1 MSSSQKKV
9 VIERSYETTMDRMWE
24 LWTTAAG
31 IESWWGPRGFR
42 VDVMKMELRP
52 GGPLH
57 YAMTAVAPEM
67 VEYMNRSGLPL
78 TNEAHATFTA
88 VEPPHRIA
96 YDSLVDFVPD
106 VAPYTISNDVRFTSR
121 GSQVTVT
128 MTVDELHDAEWTGRL
143 AQGRNS
149 QLDKLAEVL

>member
-1 MSSSQKKV
+1 MSGSRKKV
-9 VIERSYETTMDRMWE
+9 VIERSYETTLERMWDM
-24 LWTTAAG
+24 WTTKAG

-42 VDVMKMELRP
+42 VDVQRMELRP

-57 YAMTAVAPEM
+57 YAMTAVGPEM
-67 VEYMNRSGLPL
+67 VEYMNKAGLPL

-88 VEPPHRIA
+88 VERPHRIS
-96 YDSLVDFVPD
+96 YDSLVDFVPG
-106 VAPYTISNDVRFTSR
+106 VTPYTISNDVQLTSR

-128 MTVDELHDAEWTGRL
+128 LTMEELHDADWTTRL
-143 AQGRNS
+143 TQGRSS